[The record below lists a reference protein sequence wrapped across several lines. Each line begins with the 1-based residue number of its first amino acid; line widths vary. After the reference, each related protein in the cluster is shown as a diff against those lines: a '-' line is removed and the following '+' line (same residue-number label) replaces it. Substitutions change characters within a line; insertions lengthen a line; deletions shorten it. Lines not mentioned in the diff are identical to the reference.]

1 MNAVL
6 KPRTATYALESI
18 ESVWDEIH
26 PLLEAHYVEIAH
38 YPDIALAPDYA
49 YYRNAQRLGKLRI
62 FTSRVGGRLVGYA
75 IFFVNTH
82 HHYKESLQAQQ
93 DILFV
98 LPDYR
103 GGLVGA
109 KLIRYAEDLLRE
121 EDVQVVMHHCK
132 KAHDLGPLFERLGY
146 ELMDM
151 IYVRRL
157 DR

>member
-18 ESVWDEIH
+18 ESVWDEIQ

-38 YPDIALAPDYA
+38 YPDIALAPDYGR
-49 YYRNAQRLGKLRI
+49 YRTAQRLNKLRI
-62 FTSRVGGRLVGYA
+62 FTARVGGRLVGYA
-75 IFFVNTH
+75 IFFLDHH
-82 HHYKESLQAQQ
+82 HHYKESFQAQQ

-103 GGLVGA
+103 GSMVGA
-109 KLIRYAEDLLRE
+109 RLIRYAEDLLRE
-121 EDVQVVMHHCK
+121 EEVQVVLHHCK
-132 KAHDLGPLFERLGY
+132 AKHDLGPLFERLGY
-146 ELMDM
+146 ELMDL